1 VYYKNI
7 IVMIIILKYGGRI
20 YMKIIYWSGT
30 GNTEAMANLIL
41 EGVKEAGAVG
51 ELINI
56 STTDVDSIANEEVV
70 VLGCPCMGDEE
81 LEDGEFLPFLESIEG
96 DLNGKKV
103 ALFGSYGWGS
113 GEWMENFE
121 EKIKDLGASLPLES
135 LIVNYTPEGEDEER
149 CREYGRQ
156 IAAL

>member
-1 VYYKNI
+1 
-7 IVMIIILKYGGRI
+7 MIIILKYGGRI

>member
-1 VYYKNI
+1 
-7 IVMIIILKYGGRI
+7 
-20 YMKIIYWSGT
+20 MKIIYWSGT

-103 ALFGSYGWGS
+103 ALFGSYGWGA

-121 EKIKDLGASLPLES
+121 EKIKDLGASLQLES
-135 LIVNYTPEGEDEER
+135 LIVNYTPEGEDENR
-149 CREYGRQ
+149 CREYGKQ
-156 IAAL
+156 IAALKNKL

>member
-1 VYYKNI
+1 
-7 IVMIIILKYGGRI
+7 
-20 YMKIIYWSGT
+20 MKIIYWSGT

-56 STTDVDSIANEEVV
+56 LTTDVDSIANEEVV

>member
-1 VYYKNI
+1 
-7 IVMIIILKYGGRI
+7 
-20 YMKIIYWSGT
+20 MKIIYWSGT

-70 VLGCPCMGDEE
+70 FLGCPCMGDEE

>member
-1 VYYKNI
+1 
-7 IVMIIILKYGGRI
+7 
-20 YMKIIYWSGT
+20 MKIIYWSGT

-121 EKIKDLGASLPLES
+121 EKIKDLGASLQLES

>member
-1 VYYKNI
+1 
-7 IVMIIILKYGGRI
+7 
-20 YMKIIYWSGT
+20 MKIIYWSGT

-41 EGVKEAGAVG
+41 EGVNEAGAIG
-51 ELINI
+51 ELVNI

-113 GEWMENFE
+113 GEWMEKFE
-121 EKIKDLGASLPLES
+121 DKIKDSGASLPLES

-149 CREYGRQ
+149 CREYGKQ

>member
-1 VYYKNI
+1 
-7 IVMIIILKYGGRI
+7 
-20 YMKIIYWSGT
+20 MKIIYWSGT

-121 EKIKDLGASLPLES
+121 EKIKDLGASLPLEP

>member
-1 VYYKNI
+1 
-7 IVMIIILKYGGRI
+7 
-20 YMKIIYWSGT
+20 MKIIYWSGT

>member
-1 VYYKNI
+1 
-7 IVMIIILKYGGRI
+7 
-20 YMKIIYWSGT
+20 MKIIYWSGT

-81 LEDGEFLPFLESIEG
+81 LENGEFLPFLESIEG